1 MSDHKFMALAKMDC
15 VLESFD
21 EQIVEKEIFES
32 THMDAE
38 ARVQYIRT
46 VEVADDKVSDIEK

>member
-1 MSDHKFMALAKMDC
+1 MALAKMDC

>member
-32 THMDAE
+32 TRMDAE

-46 VEVADDKVSDIEK
+46 VEVADDEVSDIEK